1 MKRHSS
7 SAQEKNGRNRRSAP
21 STLNKNNN
29 NNKNGNGKVRLL
41 PLSHLRTYKQ
51 QLPTRT
57 EFPQIPY
64 VDKINKDDDK
74 FYVGPSDRIGRNMSP
89 AIEGL

>member
-64 VDKINKDDDK
+64 LDKINKDDDK
-74 FYVGPSDRIGRNMSP
+74 FILSTYGICGNSVLVGSKCR
-89 AIEGL
+89 